1 MERTRTVIYPEN
13 FEAKIGFTTIRE
25 QVVALCTMQHAREL
39 LAGEEFTN
47 SQRELERRLS
57 LAEEMRQIL
66 LSEREA
72 PTEEFYDIADIVE
85 KAKVEGTFLEVTEVV
100 QLGKALIS
108 AGDFV
113 QFLHK
118 SNAEQYPTLTSLAKP
133 VKALWNIVADI
144 RRIIDDKGIVRDG
157 ASEELRNIRQQI
169 RRHEG
174 QVSKRL
180 QAILQSAKSSGIVDS
195 DASISIRDGRA
206 VIPVSAGNKRKLN
219 GFIHDES
226 ATGKTFYIEPA
237 EVVELN
243 NMLRE
248 LEYEERREIVRIL
261 TAFTD
266 VVRADIKD
274 VERNEEFM
282 AVADM
287 VRAKARWAIENGAGK
302 PIISEDGR
310 LVLHTA
316 KHPLLSQSL
325 KRHKRIIIPLD
336 AELDGSKRILVI
348 SGPNA
353 GGKSVCLKTI
363 GLLQYMFQCGYP
375 ITASEASEM
384 PVFDRMYINIGDEQ
398 SIDNDLST
406 YSSHL
411 LNMKAMVAGADKKTM
426 VLIDEFGS
434 GTEPVIGS
442 AIAEAILEKLV
453 KSGCYGV
460 ITTHYSNIKYY
471 ASNHEGVI
479 NGAMMF
485 DVQNIRPLFRL
496 ECGKPGSS
504 FAIEIARKIGLPE
517 DIIASAKEKAG
528 SEHIDL
534 EKQLREV
541 ARDKHYW
548 AQKRERIRQ
557 TDRKVEE
564 MEQVLSE
571 KLSTIREERNRILH
585 EAKAQAKE
593 LVAEA
598 NRQIENTIKSIR
610 EAQAEKE
617 QTRLLRREFEE
628 FREEIE
634 NSDNAGDNE
643 RLEREMARLQR
654 RQERRAERKNNPAEP
669 KTEHI
674 QQPAKRALP
683 LELGSKVRLMGQ
695 NGVGVVK
702 EIRGKRAQVAFG
714 TILTTVETA
723 RLEVISSAEF
733 KRMTRPETPRTII
746 SADISQ
752 RRLNFTSS
760 IDIRGERVVEALERV
775 QSLVDDALMVGV
787 NTITILHGKGTGAL
801 KEEVRRYLRS
811 LPQVASATDDHPDR
825 GGSGI
830 TIVTFK
836 E

>member
-1 MERTRTVIYPEN
+1 
-13 FEAKIGFTTIRE
+13 
-25 QVVALCTMQHAREL
+25 MQHARTL
-39 LAGEEFTN
+39 LENEGFTAVH
-47 SQRELERRLS
+47 RELERRHA

-72 PTEEFYDIADIVE
+72 PTEEFYDIAEIAE
-85 KAKVEGTFLEVTEVV
+85 KARVEGTFLEVMEVV

-133 VKALWNIVADI
+133 VKALWHIVADI
-144 RRIIDDKGIVRDG
+144 RRIIDESNTVRDG
-157 ASEELRNIRQQI
+157 ASEELRQIRAQI

-180 QAILQSAKSSGIVDS
+180 QAILQSAKSSGIVES

-206 VIPVSAGNKRKLN
+206 VIPVTAANKRKLN

-226 ATGKTFYIEPA
+226 ATGKTFYVEPA

-266 VVRADIKD
+266 VVRADIED
-274 VERNEEFM
+274 IERTEEFM
-282 AVADM
+282 AIVDM
-287 VRAKARWAIENGAGK
+287 VRAKARWAIENGAGR
-302 PIISEDGR
+302 PIIAEDGR

-325 KRHKRIIIPLD
+325 KRQKRAIVPLD
-336 AELDGSKRILVI
+336 AELDNDKRILVI

-375 ITASEASEM
+375 ITASEASEL
-384 PVFDRMYINIGDEQ
+384 PVFNKIYINIGDEQ

-411 LNMKAMVAGADKKTM
+411 LNMKAMVAGADTKTM

-434 GTEPVIGS
+434 GTEPVIGA

-453 KSGCYGV
+453 ASGCYGV

-471 ASNHEGVI
+471 ASNHEGVT

-504 FAIEIARKIGLPE
+504 FAIEIARKIGLSE

-564 MEQVLSE
+564 MEQALSE
-571 KLSTIREERNRILH
+571 KLSGIREERNRILH

-598 NRQIENTIKSIR
+598 NRQIENTIKGIR

-617 QTRLLRREFEE
+617 QTKWLRREFEE

-634 NSDNAGDNE
+634 ADNSEDNE
-643 RLEREMARLQR
+643 RIEREMERLRRRQQR
-654 RQERRAERKNNPAEP
+654 REERKNNPSAKAEQEP
-669 KTEHI
+669 
-674 QQPAKRALP
+674 QQPIKKVLP
-683 LELGSKVRLMGQ
+683 LEVGAKVRMLGQ

-702 EIRGKRAQVAFG
+702 EIRGKRTQVAFG
-714 TILTTVETA
+714 AILTTVETA
-723 RLEVISSAEF
+723 RLEVISTAEF
-733 KRMTRPETPRTII
+733 KRATRPETPRTVI

-760 IDIRGERVVEALERV
+760 IDIRGERVMEALERV
-775 QSLVDDALMVGV
+775 QTLVDDALMVGV
-787 NTITILHGKGTGAL
+787 GSITILHGKGTGAL

-811 LPQVASATDDHPDR
+811 LPQVASAVDDHPDR

-836 E
+836 D

>member
-1 MERTRTVIYPEN
+1 MKTVIYPSN
-13 FEAKIGFTTIRE
+13 FEEKIGFSTIRE
-25 QVVALCTMQHAREL
+25 QVAALCTMQHARAML
-39 LAGEEFTN
+39 GEEGFTAN
-47 SQRELERRLS
+47 ENDLRHRHA

-72 PTEEFYDIADIVE
+72 PTEEFYDIAEIVE
-85 KAKVEGTFLEVTEVV
+85 KAKVEGTFLEVAEVV

-118 SNAEQYPTLTSLAKP
+118 SDAERYPALTSLAKP
-133 VKALWNIVADI
+133 VRALWNIVADI
-144 RRIIDDKGIVRDG
+144 RRIVDDKGTVRDG
-157 ASEELRNIRQQI
+157 ASEELRQIRAQI

-180 QAILQSAKSSGIVDS
+180 QAILQSAKSSGIVDA
-195 DASISIRDGRA
+195 DASISIREGRA

-226 ATGKTFYIEPA
+226 ATGKTFYVEPA

-266 VVRADIKD
+266 VVRLDIND
-274 VERNEEFM
+274 VERTEYFM
-282 AVADM
+282 SVVDM
-287 VRAKARWAIENGAGK
+287 VRAKARWALENGAGK
-302 PIISEDGR
+302 PIISEDNR
-310 LVLHTA
+310 LVFHTA
-316 KHPLLSQSL
+316 KHPLLAQSL
-325 KRHKRIIIPLD
+325 KRHKRAIIPLD
-336 AELDGSKRILVI
+336 VELDSERRIMVI

-375 ITASEASEM
+375 ITASEMSEL
-384 PVFDRMYINIGDEQ
+384 PIFDKIYINIGDEQ

-411 LNMKAMVAGADKKTM
+411 LNMKAMVAGADKQTM

-453 KSGCYGV
+453 ASGCYGV
-460 ITTHYSNIKYY
+460 ITTHYSNIKYF
-471 ASNHEGVI
+471 ASNNEGVI

-571 KLSTIREERNRILH
+571 KLSNIREERNRIIH

-593 LVAEA
+593 LVAL
-598 NRQIENTIKSIR
+598 NT
-610 EAQAEKE
+610 
-617 QTRLLRREFEE
+617 
-628 FREEIE
+628 
-634 NSDNAGDNE
+634 N
-643 RLEREMARLQR
+643 
-654 RQERRAERKNNPAEP
+654 
-669 KTEHI
+669 
-674 QQPAKRALP
+674 
-683 LELGSKVRLMGQ
+683 
-695 NGVGVVK
+695 VG
-702 EIRGKRAQVAFG
+702 
-714 TILTTVETA
+714 
-723 RLEVISSAEF
+723 
-733 KRMTRPETPRTII
+733 
-746 SADISQ
+746 
-752 RRLNFTSS
+752 
-760 IDIRGERVVEALERV
+760 
-775 QSLVDDALMVGV
+775 
-787 NTITILHGKGTGAL
+787 
-801 KEEVRRYLRS
+801 
-811 LPQVASATDDHPDR
+811 
-825 GGSGI
+825 
-830 TIVTFK
+830 
-836 E
+836 

>member
-1 MERTRTVIYPEN
+1 
-13 FEAKIGFTTIRE
+13 
-25 QVVALCTMQHAREL
+25 MQHAREL
-39 LAGEEFTN
+39 LANEGFAT
-47 SQRELERRLS
+47 REKDIAYRHALV
-57 LAEEMRQIL
+57 EEMRQIL

-72 PTEEFYDIADIVE
+72 PTDEFYDIDEIVD
-85 KAKVEGTFLEVTEVV
+85 KAKVEGTFLEVSEVV

-118 SNAEQYPTLTSLAKP
+118 SNAEQYPTLTTLAKP

-144 RRIIDDKGIVRDG
+144 RRIVDDKGAVRDG
-157 ASEELRNIRQQI
+157 ASEELRQIRQQI

-180 QAILQSAKSSGIVDS
+180 QAILQSAKSSGIVDG
-195 DASISIRDGRA
+195 DASISIREGRA
-206 VIPVSAGNKRKLN
+206 VIPVTAANKRKLQ

-226 ATGKTFYIEPA
+226 ATGKTFYVEPA

-266 VVRADIKD
+266 VVRNDID
-274 VERNEEFM
+274 EVERTEQFM
-282 AVADM
+282 AVVDM
-287 VRAKARWAIENGAGK
+287 VRAKARWAIENGAGR
-302 PIISEDGR
+302 PIISNDNR
-310 LVLHTA
+310 LVLRTA
-316 KHPLLSQSL
+316 KHPLLAQSL
-325 KRHKRIIIPLD
+325 KRHKRAIVPLD
-336 AELDGSKRILVI
+336 VELDEEHRIMVI

-375 ITASEASEM
+375 ITASEISEL
-384 PVFDRMYINIGDEQ
+384 PIFNKIYINIGDEQ

-411 LNMKAMVAGADKKTM
+411 LNMKAMVAGADTRTM

-453 KSGCYGV
+453 ASGCYGV

-471 ASNHEGVI
+471 ASNHEGVV

-496 ECGKPGSS
+496 ESGKPGSS
-504 FAIEIARKIGLPE
+504 FAIEIARKIGLSE

-571 KLSTIREERNRILH
+571 KLASIREERNRIIH

-593 LVAEA
+593 LIAEA
-598 NRQIENTIKSIR
+598 NRQIENTIKGIR

-617 QTRLLRREFEE
+617 QTKILRREFED

-634 NSDNAGDNE
+634 ADNSEENE
-643 RLEREMARLQR
+643 RIDREMERLRRRQQR
-654 RQERRAERKNNPAEP
+654 REERKNNPSEKKAE
-669 KTEHI
+669 EV
-674 QQPAKRALP
+674 QQPVKKVLP
-683 LELGSKVRLMGQ
+683 LEVGAKVRLVGQ

-702 EIRGKRAQVAFG
+702 EVRGKRAQVAFG
-714 TILTTVETA
+714 QILTTVETA

-752 RRLNFTSS
+752 RRLNFRSQ
-760 IDIRGERVVEALERV
+760 IDIRGERVVEALEKV
-775 QSLVDDALMVGV
+775 QTLVDDALMVGV
-787 NTITILHGKGTGAL
+787 SSVTILHGKGTGAL

-811 LPQVASATDDHPDR
+811 LPQVASATDDHADR

>member
-1 MERTRTVIYPEN
+1 MAKGVIYPSN
-13 FEAKIGFTTIRE
+13 FETKIGFNLIRE
-25 QVVALCTMQHAREL
+25 QCVALCTMQHARDL
-39 LAGEEFTN
+39 LAKEEFSTVKA
-47 SQRELERRLS
+47 EIMRRQA

-66 LSEREA
+66 ISEREA
-72 PTEEFYDIADIVE
+72 PTEEFYDIAEIVE
-85 KAKVEGTFLEVTEVV
+85 KARVEGTFLEVMEVV

-118 SNAEQYPTLTSLAKP
+118 SNAELYPTLTTLAKP
-133 VKALWNIVADI
+133 VRALWNIVADI
-144 RRIIDDKGIVRDG
+144 RRIIDESNTVRDG
-157 ASEELRNIRQQI
+157 ASEELRQIRAQI

-180 QAILQSAKSSGIVDS
+180 HAILQSAKSSGIVES
-195 DASISIRDGRA
+195 DASISIREGRA
-206 VIPVSAGNKRKLN
+206 VIPVSAANKRKLS

-226 ATGKTFYIEPA
+226 ATGKTFYVEPA

-266 VVRADIKD
+266 VVRADIDD
-274 VERNEEFM
+274 VERTEEFM
-282 AVADM
+282 AVVDM
-287 VRAKARWAIENGAGK
+287 VRAKARWAIENGAGR
-302 PIISEDGR
+302 PILAEDNR

-316 KHPLLSQSL
+316 KHPMLSQSL
-325 KRHKRIIIPLD
+325 KRQKRTIIPLD
-336 AELDGSKRILVI
+336 AELDESKRILVI

-375 ITASEASEM
+375 ITASEASEL
-384 PVFDRMYINIGDEQ
+384 PVFNKIYINIGDEQ

-411 LNMKAMVAGADKKTM
+411 LNMKAMVAGADARTM

-434 GTEPVIGS
+434 GTEPVIGA

-453 KSGCYGV
+453 ESGCYGV

-471 ASNHEGVI
+471 ASNHEGVT

-504 FAIEIARKIGLPE
+504 FAIEIARKIGLSE
-517 DIIASAKEKAG
+517 EIIASAKEKAG

-564 MEQVLSE
+564 MEQALSE

-598 NRQIENTIKSIR
+598 NRQIENTIKGIR

-617 QTRLLRREFEE
+617 QTKLLRREFEE

-634 NSDNAGDNE
+634 ADNSDANE
-643 RLEREMARLQR
+643 RIEREMERLRRRQQR
-654 RQERRAERKNNPAEP
+654 REERKNNPET
-669 KTEHI
+669 KSEQKET
-674 QQPAKRALP
+674 QPVKKALP
-683 LELGSKVRLMGQ
+683 LEVGAKVRLMGQ
-695 NGVGVVK
+695 NGVGEVK

-714 TILTTVETA
+714 AILTTVEAA

-733 KRMTRPETPRTII
+733 KRATRPVTPRTVI

-752 RRLNFTSS
+752 RRLNFSSS

-775 QSLVDDALMVGV
+775 QTLVDDALMVGV
-787 NTITILHGKGTGAL
+787 GSVTILHGKGTGAL

-811 LPQVASATDDHPDR
+811 LPQVASAVDDHPDR

-830 TIVTFK
+830 TVVTFRD
-836 E
+836 

>member
-1 MERTRTVIYPEN
+1 MAFQKTVIYPLN
-13 FEAKIGFTTIRE
+13 FEEKIGFSTIRE
-25 QVVALCTMQHAREL
+25 QCVALCTMQHAREL
-39 LAGEEFTN
+39 LGDEGFTAN
-47 SQRELERRLS
+47 ENEIRHRHA

-72 PTEEFYDIADIVE
+72 PTDEFYDIAEIVE

-118 SNAEQYPTLTSLAKP
+118 SDTERYPALTSLAKP

-144 RRIIDDKGIVRDG
+144 RRIVDDKGIVRDG
-157 ASEELRNIRQQI
+157 ASEELRQIRAQI

-180 QAILQSAKSSGIVDS
+180 QAILQLAKSSGIVDV
-195 DASISIRDGRA
+195 DASISIREGRA
-206 VIPVSAGNKRKLN
+206 VIPVSASNKRKLN

-226 ATGKTFYIEPA
+226 ATGKTFYVEPA

-274 VERNEEFM
+274 VERTEAFM
-282 AVADM
+282 AVVDM
-287 VRAKARWAIENGAGK
+287 VRAKARWAVENGAGK
-302 PIISEDGR
+302 PIISEDNHLR
-310 LVLHTA
+310 LHTA
-316 KHPLLSQSL
+316 KHPLLAQSL
-325 KRHKRIIIPLD
+325 KRHKRTIIPLD
-336 AELDGSKRILVI
+336 VELDTERRIMVI

-363 GLLQYMFQCGYP
+363 GLLQYMFQCGFP
-375 ITASEASEM
+375 ITASEMSEL
-384 PVFDRMYINIGDEQ
+384 PIFNKIYINIGDEQ

-411 LNMKAMVAGADKKTM
+411 LNMKAMVAGADKHTM

-453 KSGCYGV
+453 ASGCFGV
-460 ITTHYSNIKYY
+460 ITTHYSNIKYF
-471 ASNHEGVI
+471 ASNNEGVI

-564 MEQVLSE
+564 MEQALSE
-571 KLSTIREERNRILH
+571 KLSNIREERNRIIH

-598 NRQIENTIKSIR
+598 NRQIENTIKGIR

-617 QTRLLRREFEE
+617 QTKLLRREFEE

-634 NSDNAGDNE
+634 TDNSEANE
-643 RLEREMARLQR
+643 RIEREMERLRRRQQR
-654 RQERRAERKNNPAEP
+654 REERKNNPAE
-669 KTEHI
+669 KKQE
-674 QQPAKRALP
+674 QVAQPIKKSLP
-683 LELGSKVRLMGQ
+683 LEVGAKVRMFGQ
-695 NGVGVVK
+695 NGVGIVK
-702 EIRGKRAQVAFG
+702 EVRGKRAQVAFG
-714 TILTTVETA
+714 AILTTVETA

-733 KRMTRPETPRTII
+733 KRMTRPETPRTVI

-752 RRLNFTSS
+752 RRLNFRSQ
-760 IDIRGERVVEALERV
+760 IDIRGERVMEALEQV
-775 QSLVDDALMVGV
+775 QDLVDDALMVGV
-787 NTITILHGKGTGAL
+787 STITILHGKGTGAL

>member
-1 MERTRTVIYPEN
+1 
-13 FEAKIGFTTIRE
+13 
-25 QVVALCTMQHAREL
+25 MQHARDL
-39 LAGEEFTN
+39 LSREEFSTIKD
-47 SQRELERRLS
+47 EIVRRHA

-72 PTEEFYDIADIVE
+72 PTEEFYDINEIVE
-85 KAKVEGTFLEVTEVV
+85 KAKVEGTFLEVMEVV

-118 SNAEQYPTLTSLAKP
+118 NSAELYPTLTTLAKP
-133 VKALWNIVADI
+133 VKALWHIVADI
-144 RRIIDDKGIVRDG
+144 RRIIDESNTVRDG
-157 ASEELRNIRQQI
+157 ASEELRQIRQQI

-180 QAILQSAKSSGIVDS
+180 QAILQAAKSSGIVES
-195 DASISIRDGRA
+195 DASISIREGRA
-206 VIPVSAGNKRKLN
+206 VIPVTAANKRKLN

-226 ATGKTFYIEPA
+226 ATGKTFYVEPA
-237 EVVELN
+237 EIVELN

-248 LEYEERREIVRIL
+248 LEYEERRGIVRIL

-274 VERNEEFM
+274 VERTEEFM
-282 AVADM
+282 AVVDM
-287 VRAKARWAIENGAGK
+287 VRAKARWAIENGAGR
-302 PIISEDGR
+302 PILAEDDR

-325 KRHKRIIIPLD
+325 KRQKRAIVPLD
-336 AELDGSKRILVI
+336 AELDSGKRILVI

-375 ITASEASEM
+375 ITASESSEL
-384 PVFDRMYINIGDEQ
+384 PVFNKIYINIGDEQ

-411 LNMKAMVAGADKKTM
+411 LNMKAMVAGADSKTM

-434 GTEPVIGS
+434 GTEPVIGA

-453 KSGCYGV
+453 ASGCYGV

-471 ASNHEGVI
+471 ASNHEGVT

-504 FAIEIARKIGLPE
+504 FAIEIARKIGLSE

-571 KLSTIREERNRILH
+571 KLSGIREERNRIIH

-598 NRQIENTIKSIR
+598 NRQIENTIKGIR

-617 QTRLLRREFEE
+617 QTKLLRREFEE
-628 FREEIE
+628 FRDEIE
-634 NSDNAGDNE
+634 ADNSEDNE
-643 RLEREMARLQR
+643 RIEREMERLRRRQQR
-654 RQERRAERKNNPAEP
+654 REERKNNPTTKNEQKESLP
-669 KTEHI
+669 VKKT
-674 QQPAKRALP
+674 LP
-683 LELGSKVRLMGQ
+683 LEIGAKVRLMGQ

-702 EIRGKRAQVAFG
+702 EVRGKRAQVAFG
-714 TILTTVETA
+714 AILTTVEAA

-733 KRMTRPETPRTII
+733 KRSTRPETPRTII

-752 RRLNFTSS
+752 RRLNFRSQ
-760 IDIRGERVVEALERV
+760 IDIRGERVVEALEKV
-775 QSLVDDALMVGV
+775 QTLVDDALMVGV
-787 NTITILHGKGTGAL
+787 GSVTILHGKGTGAL

-811 LPQVASATDDHPDR
+811 LPQVASAVDDHPDR

-836 E
+836 D

>member
-1 MERTRTVIYPEN
+1 
-13 FEAKIGFTTIRE
+13 
-25 QVVALCTMQHAREL
+25 MQHAREL
-39 LAGEEFTN
+39 LGEEGFTAN
-47 SQRELERRLS
+47 ENEIKHRHALT
-57 LAEEMRQIL
+57 EEMRQIL

-72 PTEEFYDIADIVE
+72 PTEEFYDIAEIVE
-85 KAKVEGTFLEVTEVV
+85 KAKVEGTFLEVSEVV

-118 SNAEQYPTLTSLAKP
+118 SDAERYPALTSLAKP
-133 VKALWNIVADI
+133 VRALWNIVADI
-144 RRIIDDKGIVRDG
+144 RRIVDDKGTVRDG
-157 ASEELRNIRQQI
+157 ASEELRQIRAQI

-195 DASISIRDGRA
+195 DASISIREGRA
-206 VIPVSAGNKRKLN
+206 VIPVTAANKRKLN

-226 ATGKTFYIEPA
+226 ATGKTFYVEPA

-266 VVRADIKD
+266 VVRLDIKD
-274 VERNEEFM
+274 IERTESFM

-302 PIISEDGR
+302 PIISEDSR
-310 LVLHTA
+310 LVFHTA
-316 KHPLLSQSL
+316 KHPLLAQSL
-325 KRHKRIIIPLD
+325 KRHKRTIIPLD
-336 AELDGSKRILVI
+336 VELDAERRIMVI

-375 ITASEASEM
+375 ITASEMSEL
-384 PVFDRMYINIGDEQ
+384 PVFNKIYINIGDEQ

-411 LNMKAMVAGADKKTM
+411 LNMKAMVAGADKHTM

-453 KSGCYGV
+453 ASGCYGV

-471 ASNHEGVI
+471 ASNNEGVI

-571 KLSTIREERNRILH
+571 KLSNIREERNRIIH

-598 NRQIENTIKSIR
+598 NRQIENTIKGIR

-617 QTRLLRREFEE
+617 QTKLLRREFEE

-634 NSDNAGDNE
+634 SDNSEANE
-643 RLEREMARLQR
+643 RIEREMERLRRRQQR
-654 RQERRAERKNNPAEP
+654 REERKNSPAE
-669 KTEHI
+669 KKQEVAT
-674 QQPAKRALP
+674 QPVKKSLP
-683 LELGSKVRLMGQ
+683 LEIGAKVRMFGQ
-695 NGVGVVK
+695 NGVGIIK

-714 TILTTVETA
+714 AILTTVETA

-733 KRMTRPETPRTII
+733 KRMTRPETPRTVI

-752 RRLNFTSS
+752 RRLNFRSS
-760 IDIRGERVVEALERV
+760 IDIRGERVVEALEQV
-775 QSLVDDALMVGV
+775 QTLVDDALMVGV
-787 NTITILHGKGTGAL
+787 STVTILHGKGTGAL

>member
-1 MERTRTVIYPEN
+1 MVLPRTVIYPEN
-13 FEAKIGFTTIRE
+13 FEAKIGFSTIRE
-25 QVVALCTMQHAREL
+25 QIVALCTMQHARDL
-39 LAGEEFTN
+39 LASEGFTN
-47 SQRELERRLS
+47 VLRELERRHN

-66 LSEREA
+66 LTEREA

-100 QLGKALIS
+100 QLGRALIS

-118 SNAEQYPTLTSLAKP
+118 SDAELYPTLTTLAKP
-133 VKALWNIVADI
+133 VKALWHIVADI
-144 RRIIDDKGIVRDG
+144 RRIIDDNNTVRDN

-180 QAILQSAKSSGIVDS
+180 QAILHSAKSSGIVDA

-261 TAFTD
+261 TAFTE
-266 VVRADIKD
+266 VVRLDIKD
-274 VERNEEFM
+274 VERTEEFM
-282 AVADM
+282 AVVDM
-287 VRAKARWAIENGAGK
+287 VRAKARWALENGATK
-302 PIISEDGR
+302 PIISTDDR
-310 LVLHTA
+310 LVLHAA
-316 KHPLLSQSL
+316 KHPLLAQSL
-325 KRHKRIIIPLD
+325 KRHRRIIIPLD
-336 AELDGSKRILVI
+336 AELDSTKRILVI

-363 GLLQYMFQCGYP
+363 GLLQYMFQCGFP
-375 ITASEASEM
+375 ITASEASEL
-384 PVFDRMYINIGDEQ
+384 PVFNKIYINIGDEQ

-411 LNMKAMVAGADKKTM
+411 LNMKAMVAGADKHTM

-434 GTEPVIGS
+434 GTEPVIGA

-453 KSGCYGV
+453 ASGCYGV

-471 ASNHEGVI
+471 ASNHEGVT

-504 FAIEIARKIGLPE
+504 FAIEIARKIGLSE

-598 NRQIENTIKSIR
+598 NRQIENTIKGIR

-617 QTRLLRREFEE
+617 QTRILRREFNE

-634 NSDNAGDNE
+634 TDNSQDNE
-643 RLEREMARLQR
+643 RIEREMERLRRRQQR
-654 RQERRAERKNNPAEP
+654 REERKNSPAEP
-669 KTEHI
+669 KAE
-674 QQPAKRALP
+674 QPQPTIKKVLP
-683 LELGSKVRLMGQ
+683 LEVGAKVRMFGQ

-702 EIRGKRAQVAFG
+702 EVRGKKAQVTFG
-714 TILTTVETA
+714 AILTTVEVA

-733 KRMTRPETPRTII
+733 KRMTRPETPRTVI
-746 SADISQ
+746 SADISH
-752 RRLNFTSS
+752 RRLNFRSQ
-760 IDIRGERVVEALERV
+760 IDIRGERVMEALEQV
-775 QSLVDDALMVGV
+775 QDLVDDALMVGV
-787 NTITILHGKGTGAL
+787 STVTILHGKGTGAL

>member
-1 MERTRTVIYPEN
+1 MVVTSKTVIYPAN
-13 FEAKIGFTTIRE
+13 FEDKIGFSKIRE
-25 QVVALCTMQHAREL
+25 QCVALCTMQHARDLFAREGFTANEKEL
-39 LAGEEFTN
+39 K
-47 SQRELERRLS
+47 RRHD

-72 PTEEFYDIADIVE
+72 PTDEFYDIADIVE
-85 KAKVEGTFLEVTEVV
+85 KVKVEGTFLEIAEVV

-118 SNAEQYPTLTSLAKP
+118 SSAERYPALVQLAKP

-144 RRIIDDKGIVRDG
+144 RRIIDDKGVVRDG
-157 ASEELRNIRQQI
+157 ASEELRQIRQQI

-180 QAILQSAKSSGIVDS
+180 QAILQSAKSSGIVES
-195 DASISIRDGRA
+195 DASISIREGRA
-206 VIPVSAGNKRKLN
+206 VIPVTAANKRKLN

-226 ATGKTFYIEPA
+226 ATGKTFYVEPA

-266 VVRADIKD
+266 VVRLDIAD
-274 VERNEEFM
+274 VERTEEFM
-282 AVADM
+282 AVVDM
-287 VRAKARWAIENGAGK
+287 VRAKARWAIENGAGR
-302 PIISEDGR
+302 PIVSEGDR
-310 LVLHTA
+310 LMLQTA
-316 KHPLLSQSL
+316 KHPLLAQSL
-325 KRHKRIIIPLD
+325 KRQKRTIIPLD
-336 AELDGSKRILVI
+336 AELDRERRILVI

-375 ITASEASEM
+375 ITASEVSEL
-384 PVFDRMYINIGDEQ
+384 PLFNKIYINIGDEQ

-411 LNMKAMVAGADKKTM
+411 LNMKAMVAGADNRTM

-453 KSGCYGV
+453 ESGCYGV

-471 ASNHEGVI
+471 ASNHEGVT

-517 DIIASAKEKAG
+517 DIIALAKEKAG

-571 KLSTIREERNRILH
+571 KLSNIREERNRIIH

-598 NRQIENTIKSIR
+598 NRQIENTIKGIR

-617 QTRLLRREFEE
+617 QTKLLRREFEE

-634 NSDNAGDNE
+634 ADKSGDNE
-643 RLEREMARLQR
+643 RIEREMERLRRRQQR
-654 RQERRAERKNNPAEP
+654 REERKNNPAEQ
-669 KTEHI
+669 KQEVT
-674 QQPAKRALP
+674 QPIKKVLP
-683 LELGSKVRLMGQ
+683 LEVGAKVRMFGQ

-714 TILTTVETA
+714 AILTTVETA

-752 RRLNFTSS
+752 RRLNFRSQ
-760 IDIRGERVVEALERV
+760 IDIRGERVVEALEQV

-787 NTITILHGKGTGAL
+787 SSVTILHGKGTGAL

-811 LPQVASATDDHPDR
+811 LPQVASAVDDHPDR

>member
-1 MERTRTVIYPEN
+1 MAKGVIYPSN
-13 FEAKIGFTTIRE
+13 FETKIGFNLIRE
-25 QVVALCTMQHAREL
+25 QCVALCTMQHARDL
-39 LAGEEFTN
+39 LAKEEFSTVKA
-47 SQRELERRLS
+47 EIMRRQA

-66 LSEREA
+66 ISEREA
-72 PTEEFYDIADIVE
+72 PTEEFYDIAEIVE
-85 KAKVEGTFLEVTEVV
+85 KARVEGTFLEVMEVV

-118 SNAEQYPTLTSLAKP
+118 SNAELYPTLTTLAKP
-133 VKALWNIVADI
+133 VRALWNIVADI
-144 RRIIDDKGIVRDG
+144 RRIIDESNTVRDG
-157 ASEELRNIRQQI
+157 ASEELRQIRAQI

-180 QAILQSAKSSGIVDS
+180 HAILQSAKSSGIVES

-206 VIPVSAGNKRKLN
+206 VIPVSAANKRKLS

-226 ATGKTFYIEPA
+226 ATGKTFYVEPA

-266 VVRADIKD
+266 VVRADIDD
-274 VERNEEFM
+274 VERTEEFM
-282 AVADM
+282 AVVDM
-287 VRAKARWAIENGAGK
+287 VRAKARWAIENGAGR
-302 PIISEDGR
+302 PILAEDDR

-325 KRHKRIIIPLD
+325 KRQKRTIIPLD
-336 AELDGSKRILVI
+336 AELDESKRILVI

-375 ITASEASEM
+375 ITASEASEL
-384 PVFDRMYINIGDEQ
+384 PVFNKIYINIGDEQ

-411 LNMKAMVAGADKKTM
+411 LNMKAMVAGADARTM

-434 GTEPVIGS
+434 GTEPVIGA

-453 KSGCYGV
+453 ESGCYGV

-471 ASNHEGVI
+471 ASNHEGVT

-504 FAIEIARKIGLPE
+504 FAIEIARKIGLSE
-517 DIIASAKEKAG
+517 EIIASAKEKAG

-564 MEQVLSE
+564 MEQALSE

-598 NRQIENTIKSIR
+598 NRQIENTIKGIR

-617 QTRLLRREFEE
+617 QTKLLRREFEE

-634 NSDNAGDNE
+634 ADNSDANE
-643 RLEREMARLQR
+643 RIEREMERLRRRQQR
-654 RQERRAERKNNPAEP
+654 REERKNNPEI
-669 KTEHI
+669 KSEQKET
-674 QQPAKRALP
+674 QPVKKALP
-683 LELGSKVRLMGQ
+683 LEVGAKVRLVGQ
-695 NGVGVVK
+695 NGVGEVK

-714 TILTTVETA
+714 AILTTVEAA

-733 KRMTRPETPRTII
+733 KRATRPVTPRTVI

-752 RRLNFTSS
+752 RRLNFSSS

-775 QSLVDDALMVGV
+775 QTLVDDALMVGV
-787 NTITILHGKGTGAL
+787 GSVTILHGKGTGAL

-811 LPQVASATDDHPDR
+811 LPQVASAVDDHPDR

-830 TIVTFK
+830 TVVTFRD
-836 E
+836 